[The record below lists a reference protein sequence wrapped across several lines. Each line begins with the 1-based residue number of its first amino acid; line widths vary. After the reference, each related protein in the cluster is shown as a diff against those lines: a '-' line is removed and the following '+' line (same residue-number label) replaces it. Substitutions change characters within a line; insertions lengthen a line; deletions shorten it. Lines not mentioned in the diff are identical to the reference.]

1 MQANLEGLP
10 GGAQYN
16 ASRTGLRK
24 QIATIQAAHTREAR
38 QREQAQREAQ
48 REQEAAQREARGQC
62 TESLSQAKAGRRGVR
77 VPLVGRSPPAD
88 TDLLVD

>member
-1 MQANLEGLP
+1 MVSPQHCSQKTAG
-10 GGAQYN
+10 GGATDRHALSWFACKPTWRAQCN

-48 REQEAAQREARGQC
+48 REQEAAQREAQ
-62 TESLSQAKAGRRGVR
+62 R
-77 VPLVGRSPPAD
+77 VANAQSR
-88 TDLLVD
+88 